1 MTCRTKGR
9 CAVTIQTRSVGPS
22 LADVP
27 RDDVKTQ
34 RGGKRQPT
42 SDQFP

>member
-9 CAVTIQTRSVGPS
+9 CAETIQRSVEPS
-22 LADVP
+22 LADVAL
-27 RDDVKTQ
+27 DDEKTR

-42 SDQFP
+42 SEQFP